1 MTTLRKTYGICPIE
15 TARVNTAPVHIDR
28 ERDISWSRDIF
39 TYSVPGHYFSVPD
52 SDSISLCPDWQQKRF
67 NFKCM
72 KRLWNLLSLCSVLY
86 DVHGPKNEKRKNAE
100 FTRSITID
108 GDTDSDWLRHIL
120 YTELGTSDKSSDPR
134 YREVSDPNL
143 SIGLKK
149 LCLTL

>member
-39 TYSVPGHYFSVPD
+39 TYSIPGHYFSVPD
-52 SDSISLCPDWQQKRF
+52 SDSISLWPDWQQKRF

-86 DVHGPKNEKRKNAE
+86 DVHLLGLRKNTISVYVVTHR
-100 FTRSITID
+100 FLLRSNLWKNVEEIRVFW
-108 GDTDSDWLRHIL
+108 SVRNLPNSL
-120 YTELGTSDKSSDPR
+120 TS
-134 YREVSDPNL
+134 
-143 SIGLKK
+143 
-149 LCLTL
+149 LCHTGPWGKDVL